1 MDNSLYMTQNPSQY
15 GMNPQ
20 QTSMNNYSNS
30 MPTYQRPADV
40 VDYVNG
46 FNGMMNYPIPNGRTG
61 ILFDFPNRKFWI
73 KSPGGPQPV
82 LGFTF
87 NPDNYPMNNQMVSQ
101 SQQSQIQQPEN
112 DAVSRE
118 EFNQAIN
125 SLGSD
130 MAKIQE
136 LLTSLQQ
143 TNADNSQRQSN
154 KKYNNQKG

>member
-1 MDNSLYMTQNPSQY
+1 MDNSLYMGQNQQY

-20 QTSMNNYSNS
+20 NNSMNNYQNL

-73 KSPGGPQPV
+73 KSPGGPQPI

-87 NPDNYPMNNQMVSQ
+87 NPDNYPMNNQMGQQMSQ
-101 SQQSQIQQPEN
+101 TPIQQSET
-112 DAVSRE
+112 DSVSRE

-125 SLGSD
+125 SLGNN
-130 MAKIQE
+130 MAEIRE
-136 LLTSLQQ
+136 LLTSLQPSS
-143 TNADNSQRQSN
+143 TDNTQRQSN